1 MSDKT
6 RGNKRHGRKSQ
17 ETCKDGNP
25 RSRWLCGPNDHPM
38 NGSAS
43 HVKPHEQ
50 TALRRDNRFLHRE
63 YRKVLFPIMLSVLGG
78 TINALIDSVFVS
90 RRMGV
95 PGLSAVNLSMP
106 VYLVLCTLGSL
117 VASGASVLSARAAGR
132 ERMEEAQKLFHTA
145 LTAALSIGLLSMV
158 LGIVFL
164 RPIVDFLAKGS
175 SVGSEV
181 EGYCRITFAGATVFV
196 ISYIPLQYLQ
206 LEGKTKSI
214 SRMIIFMVVI
224 DILLDYILLYPLNM
238 GLTGAALASVIA
250 MLVSCAYGFTSL
262 ESGLSN
268 YHFHLRSMNLSG
280 CLEIVRYG
288 SPAALGNLYDA
299 AKLLA
304 VNTLMLSVGGDSAVA
319 VWAVL
324 NTLSEFALVITNG
337 VPRAGNAMLGVYH
350 TARENSGIRTLVR
363 MECLTAAGL
372 SCLFA
377 IAITALHRPI
387 GILYCLDES
396 LLVPLLCLGGS
407 VLLNTL
413 SCVLETCF
421 NAAGRIALADV
432 LVALRRLIF
441 PVVSLI
447 GLTALNGTPWLFL
460 PLGGVFSLMA
470 CLLLTA
476 IRAEISRRSST
487 PLSRILLLDDSLIRE
502 NKVLDF
508 SIPADI
514 DEACVAAEQISDFCS
529 LNHMDTKQVIR
540 LGLSIEEL
548 LNVIITKSPEIES
561 VDLRVFAMDD
571 MTGIRIRCAGKIYN
585 PFQDRD
591 SDDDF
596 LMGIKM
602 LQKMADEVFH
612 TFTLGFN
619 TISIIF
625 RRNSNGRKNGPQ

>member
-1 MSDKT
+1 MT
-6 RGNKRHGRKSQ
+6 GQ
-17 ETCKDGNP
+17 
-25 RSRWLCGPNDHPM
+25 
-38 NGSAS
+38 GSS
-43 HVKPHEQ
+43 VTSTEQ
-50 TALRRDNRFLHRE
+50 TALRRDNRFLRRE

-106 VYLVLCTLGSL
+106 VYLILCTLGSL

-132 ERMEEAQKLFHTA
+132 ERLEEAQKLYHTA
-145 LTAALSIGLLSMV
+145 LTASLAIGLLGTA
-158 LGIVFL
+158 LGLVFL
-164 RPIVDFLAKGS
+164 GPVAGFLAKGS
-175 SVGSEV
+175 SVGAEV
-181 EGYCRITFAGATVFV
+181 EAYCRVTFAGAAVFV
-196 ISYIPLQYLQ
+196 IPYIPLQYLQ
-206 LEGKTKSI
+206 LEGKTKQI
-214 SRMIIFMVVI
+214 SRMIILMVATDV
-224 DILLDYILLYPLNM
+224 LLDYVLLYPLDLGM
-238 GLTGAALASVIA
+238 TGAALASVLA
-250 MLVSCAYGFTSL
+250 MLVSCVYGFAAL

-268 YHFHLRSMNLSG
+268 YHFHFRNMNLSG
-280 CLEIVRYG
+280 CGEIARYG

-304 VNTLMLSVGGDSAVA
+304 VNTLILRAGGDSAVA

-324 NTLSEFALVITNG
+324 NTLSEFSLVITNG

-350 TARENSGIRTLVR
+350 AARENGGIRTLVR
-363 MECLTAAGL
+363 MECVTGTVL

-377 IAITALHRPI
+377 AAAAALYRPI
-387 GILYCLDES
+387 GLLYCLNEP

-413 SCVLETCF
+413 CCVLETCF

-441 PVVSLI
+441 PVVALI
-447 GLTALNGTPWLFL
+447 GITALNGLPWLFL
-460 PLGGVFSLMA
+460 PAGGALSLLA
-470 CLLLTA
+470 CLLLTSV
-476 IRAEISRRSST
+476 RAWISRRSAA
-487 PLSRILLLDDSLIRE
+487 PLSRVLLLDDSLTRE

-514 DEACVAAEQISDFCS
+514 DEACVAAERISDFCS
-529 LNHMDTKQVIR
+529 LNRMDTKQVIR

-571 MTGIRIRCAGKIYN
+571 MTGIRIRCAGRIYD
-585 PFQDRD
+585 PFEDED
-591 SDDDF
+591 SDEDF

-602 LQKMADEVFH
+602 LKKMADEATH

-619 TISIIF
+619 TISIVF
-625 RRNSNGRKNGPQ
+625 RRAGNEHQN